1 MTIDDET
8 TLLALGG
15 SLTDEPS
22 ADGRVA
28 RGQRTRRRVAE
39 ALVSLLA
46 KGEPDPTAK
55 AIAVE
60 AGVSLR
66 LVFHHFTDMD
76 DLYCAVAFL
85 QLEEQRAVLPALTSS
100 LPLPHRIHDAVQR
113 RGTFY
118 EEISP
123 VRRAAV
129 RRAVSSPGV
138 GAIIAVGNSLLA
150 DGLAT
155 LFSPELQPRAEEDR
169 DALLAALDSATSWEA
184 WERMRQGAGLSS
196 ETARLVMTRTL
207 AALLS

>member
-1 MTIDDET
+1 MAIDDET

-15 SLTDEPS
+15 SMTDEPS
-22 ADGRVA
+22 TDGRVA

-39 ALVSLLA
+39 ALITLLSR
-46 KGEPDPTAK
+46 GEPDPTAK
-55 AIAVE
+55 AIAEE

-85 QLEEQRAVLPALTSS
+85 QLEAQHAVLPVMPSS
-100 LPLPHRIHDAVQR
+100 LPLPHRIHDAVR
-113 RGTFY
+113 RRSEFF

-129 RRAVSSPGV
+129 RRSVSSPGV
-138 GAIIAVGNSLLA
+138 LAIISVGNSLLA

-155 LFSPELQPRAEEDR
+155 LFAPELQSRTEEDR

-184 WERMRQGAGLSS
+184 WERMRQGAGLSTDTS
-196 ETARLVMTRTL
+196 RLVMIRTL
-207 AALLS
+207 GALLS

>member
-15 SLTDEPS
+15 SLTNEPS
-22 ADGRVA
+22 PDGRVA

-39 ALVSLLA
+39 ALVSLLSR
-46 KGEPDPTAK
+46 GEPDPTAK
-55 AIAVE
+55 SIAEE

-76 DLYCAVAFL
+76 DLYCAVTYM
-85 QLEEQRAVLPALTSS
+85 QLEEQRVALPITSS
-100 LPLPHRIHDAVQR
+100 NLPLPHRIHDAVQR
-113 RGTFY
+113 RSEFF

-129 RRAVSSPGV
+129 RRSVTSPGV
-138 GAIIAVGNSLLA
+138 MAIMSVGNSLLA
-150 DGLAT
+150 DVLEAV
-155 LFSPELQPRAEEDR
+155 FAPELSLRFGEDR

-184 WERMRQGAGLSS
+184 WERMRQGAGLSAD
-196 ETARLVMTRTL
+196 TTRLVMSRTL

>member
-15 SLTDEPS
+15 SFTDEPS
-22 ADGRVA
+22 TDGRVA

-39 ALVSLLA
+39 ALVSLLS

-55 AIAVE
+55 AIAEE

-85 QLEEQRAVLPALTSS
+85 QLEEQRVVLPVLSSS

-113 RGTFY
+113 RSNFY
-118 EEISP
+118 EDISP
-123 VRRAAV
+123 VRRASM
-129 RRAVSSPGV
+129 RRCASSPGV
-138 GAIIAVGNSLLA
+138 MAIIAVGNSLLA

-155 LFSPELQPRAEEDR
+155 MFSLELQSRTEEDR

-184 WERMRQGAGLSS
+184 WERMRQGAGLSTD
-196 ETARLVMTRTL
+196 TARVVMIRTL

>member
-8 TLLALGG
+8 TLMALGG

-22 ADGRVA
+22 SDGRVA

-55 AIAVE
+55 AIAEE

-76 DLYCAVAFL
+76 DLYCAVAFM
-85 QLEEQRAVLPALTSS
+85 QLEEQRNVLPGLTSG

-113 RGTFY
+113 RSDFY

-138 GAIIAVGNSLLA
+138 LAIISVGNSLLA

-155 LFSPELQPRAEEDR
+155 LFAPELSSRTEEDR
-169 DALLAALDSATSWEA
+169 DALLAALDSASSWEA
-184 WERMRQGAGLSS
+184 WERMRQGAGLTTENS
-196 ETARLVMTRTL
+196 RVVMIRTL